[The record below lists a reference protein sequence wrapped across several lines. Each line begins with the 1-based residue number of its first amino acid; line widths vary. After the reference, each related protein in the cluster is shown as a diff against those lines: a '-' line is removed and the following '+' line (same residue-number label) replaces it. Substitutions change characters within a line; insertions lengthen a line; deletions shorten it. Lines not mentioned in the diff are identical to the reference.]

1 MPLVAL
7 EDVTIRFRGPA
18 LLDGVSCLI
27 EPRQRIGLL
36 GRNGAG
42 KSTLL
47 RMLTGSV
54 EPDHGKIV
62 TSPGARVSLLTQA
75 VPEDLEGEVHAIVSE
90 GVQAKAG
97 EVLDDWEKQH
107 LVDQILS
114 QMELEPTAE
123 VASMSAGM
131 KRRVLLAQALV
142 QKPDLLLLD
151 EPTNHLDISSIRWL
165 EDFLA
170 RFPNAFM
177 FITHDRSFLRR
188 LANRILE
195 IEGGK
200 IFDWT
205 CDYETFLK
213 RKEAEI
219 AAQEKQDKLFDKK
232 LAEEEAWIRQG
243 IKARRTRNEGRV
255 RALKELR
262 KIRGERREK
271 VGTSNLQIQ
280 ESLRSGNLVL
290 KADTISFAYPPSEDN
305 STEESSTETPKS
317 ILNEFSITVQRGDKI
332 GIVGPNGVGKTTFL
346 KLLLGEL
353 APDNGSV
360 RLGSNLQIAYFDQ
373 LRQQLDEQ
381 KTVEEDV
388 SDGYQTVQ
396 VGGSSRH
403 VLGYLQDFLF
413 TPERARTKIA
423 HLSGGERNRVLLAK
437 LFTKPANV
445 IVLDEPTNDLDA
457 ETIEMLEERLVSYSG
472 TLLMVSHDR
481 EFLNNVVTSTVVF
494 EEVDGYF
501 QPNEYVGGYDDWF
514 RIAQAR
520 KSSTK
525 QDADAAP
532 NIQTDEQDPA
542 SPASPKKKEST
553 TSKKKLSFKEQKE
566 LDKIPTEIESLEQGI
581 AEIHELM
588 GDADFYKRP
597 GDDIAETQA
606 KLTALQKQLEAIYRR
621 WEELESLT

>member
-18 LLDGVSCLI
+18 LLDGVNCLI
-27 EPRQRIGLL
+27 EPKQRIGLL

-47 RMLTGSV
+47 RMLTGGV

-62 TSPGARVSLLTQA
+62 TSPGARIALLTQA
-75 VPEDLEGEVHAIVSE
+75 VPENLAGEVHSIVAE
-90 GVQAKAG
+90 GVQAKPG
-97 EVLDDWEKQH
+97 EALDDWEKQH

-123 VASMSAGM
+123 VAAMSAGM
-131 KRRVLLAQALV
+131 KRRVLLAKALV

-262 KIRGERREK
+262 KIRSERREK

-290 KADTISFAYPPSEDN
+290 KADQISFAYPTSADVSAEAQ
-305 STEESSTETPKS
+305 KS
-317 ILNEFSITVQRGDKI
+317 ILQDFSITVQRGDKI

-353 APDNGSV
+353 APDSGSV

-396 VGGSSRH
+396 VAGSSRH

-494 EEVDGYF
+494 EEVDGHF

-514 RIAQAR
+514 RIAQTR
-520 KSSTK
+520 SSNTK
-525 QDADAAP
+525 TTASDK
-532 NIQTDEQDPA
+532 IQTDMQNSTAP
-542 SPASPKKKEST
+542 SPPKNEPNNT
-553 TSKKKLSFKEQKE
+553 KKKLSFKEQKE
-566 LDKIPTEIESLEQGI
+566 LEKIPLEIESLEKSI

-588 GDADFYKRP
+588 GDAEFYKRP
-597 GDDIAETQA
+597 GEDIAETQT
-606 KLTALQKQLEAIYRR
+606 KLTSLQEKLEAIYQR
-621 WEELESLT
+621 WEELESLA